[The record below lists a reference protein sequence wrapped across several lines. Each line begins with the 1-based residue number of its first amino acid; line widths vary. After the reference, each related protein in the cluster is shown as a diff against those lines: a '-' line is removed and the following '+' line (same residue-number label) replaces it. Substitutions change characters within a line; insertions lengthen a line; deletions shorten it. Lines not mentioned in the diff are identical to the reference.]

1 MKELKSVQTQ
11 HEIKHC
17 ISIVAA
23 NEIYANMTNF
33 TVCLLQFGFS
43 SKLSSHSLGFKR
55 SFSRVIWRFLRA
67 RHHFSRSFSWNEL
80 RSLNTSTNEKE
91 KKKIFCKVFS
101 HYKFHF
107 CVHRVTAVSVTSVLR
122 CSLRFGILVDSVKMN
137 STTSQTKQATNW
149 GRGKSSQRK
158 KIALVEFMF
167 SSVCLFFRSFF
178 SSSTHV
184 VVVINLLFF
193 VRSSMFSA
201 FFLRRSLSLLSCNIC
216 RRNGLFRKRNNIFGV
231 CPSLFMWG
239 HLTHLSLPSCK
250 LSHTFS
256 VVSLPLSSFG
266 ASESKAFGAHLTF
279 YSNKIKLYDWDDE
292 FYAFAC

>member
-167 SSVCLFFRSFF
+167 SSVCLFFSLVFFIVDSCRRRHKFVVFRPIFHVQCFF
-178 SSSTHV
+178 SPT
-184 VVVINLLFF
+184 F
-193 VRSSMFSA
+193 VEFTLMQ
-201 FFLRRSLSLLSCNIC
+201 
-216 RRNGLFRKRNNIFGV
+216 
-231 CPSLFMWG
+231 
-239 HLTHLSLPSCK
+239 HLSTKWPIS
-250 LSHTFS
+250 
-256 VVSLPLSSFG
+256 
-266 ASESKAFGAHLTF
+266 
-279 YSNKIKLYDWDDE
+279 
-292 FYAFAC
+292 